1 MFEEWLSTARSF
13 PEQRFAGRV
22 EAGIVTEND
31 NQEQKGMVKVEY
43 CLGEDGQMVSRW
55 APIMTFYAAPS
66 GGVYFLPEVGTTV
79 VLAFLGGSLD
89 HPVVLGSLWSDS
101 VPLPDAASKEKNAGK
116 SVKTKG
122 GTEIAVSDEEDKES
136 ISITTPGGLTVFL
149 DDENKTISLKDKE
162 AKNLLTIN
170 GDSGE
175 VKVCAEKK
183 IILAIGGTEAVSIES
198 NAVKI
203 KSGSISAEASQS
215 LELKGQTVS
224 VKGSQVQLKADASMK
239 AESSGIMELK
249 ANLLKAN

>member
-1 MFEEWLSTARSF
+1 MFEEWLSTAQSF

-55 APIMTFYAAPS
+55 VPIMTVYAAPS

-89 HPVVLGSLWSDS
+89 HPIVLGSLWSSS
-101 VPLPDAASKEKNAGK
+101 VSLPETASKEKNAGK
-116 SVKTKG
+116 SIKTKG
-122 GTEIAVSDEEDKES
+122 GTEILVSDEEGKES
-136 ISITTPGGLTVFL
+136 IAITTPGGLKVFL
-149 DDENKTISLKDKE
+149 DDENKTISLNDKE
-162 AKNLLTIN
+162 AKNSLTVN

-175 VKVCAEKK
+175 VKVCAEKR
-183 IILAIGGTEAVSIES
+183 ISLAIGGTEAVTIES

-203 KSGSISAEASQS
+203 KSGSVSAEGSQS
-215 LELKGQTVS
+215 LELKGQTS
-224 VKGSQVQLKADASMK
+224 SMQGSQVQLKADASLK